1 MAPPSPALNLARPKP
16 RFGVADAVLAGLVIA
31 VVGLM
36 VVPLPTWLLDL
47 LIASNLAC
55 SVVILL
61 VSLYVSEALKI
72 ASFPTLLLIT
82 TLIRLALNVSST
94 RLILL
99 QADAGEVIR
108 AFGTFVVRGNYV
120 VGAVIFLI
128 LTIIQFIVIAKGS
141 ERVAEVGARFALDAM
156 PGKQMAIDA
165 ELRSGAIDGA
175 EARIRRRSLVRESQF
190 YGAMDGAMKFVK
202 GDVIASLLITLV
214 NALGGIAI
222 GVGMRGMT
230 AGDALHRYG
239 LLTIGDGLVTQIPAL
254 VLSTAAGLLV
264 TRVASEEADTPL
276 GEELARH
283 LLGVPKALQVAG
295 GFVLLLAA
303 VPGLPVAPFVT
314 IGVALLLTGRA
325 RSRAKAVEQRR
336 AAAEPLPVDRAE
348 RGRGGPREPAF
359 VPL

>member
-1 MAPPSPALNLARPKP
+1 MPSPPPALNLIRPKA
-16 RFGVADAVLAGLVIA
+16 RFGVADAVLAGVVIA

-47 LIASNLAC
+47 LIASNLAG

-99 QADAGEVIR
+99 QANAGEVIR

-120 VGAVIFLI
+120 VGAIVFLI

-141 ERVAEVGARFALDAM
+141 ERVAEVGARFVLDAM

-165 ELRSGAIDGA
+165 ELRSGTIDGM
-175 EARIRRRSLVRESQF
+175 EARRRRRLLSRESQF

-202 GDVIASLLITLV
+202 GDVIASLVITVV
-214 NALGGIAI
+214 NILGGLAI
-222 GVGMRGMT
+222 GVGQKGMP
-230 AGDALHRYG
+230 AVDALKRYG
-239 LLTIGDGLVTQIPAL
+239 LLTIGDGLVSQIPAL
-254 VLSTAAGLLV
+254 ILSTAAGVLV
-264 TRVASEEADTPL
+264 TRVASEDPDTPL
-276 GEELARH
+276 GEELASQ
-283 LLGVPKALQVAG
+283 LFGMPKALKVASV
-295 GFVLLLAA
+295 FILLLAI
-303 VPGLPVAPFVT
+303 VRGLPAPPFLIIAVVLFLVA
-314 IGVALLLTGRA
+314 RA
-325 RSRAKAVEQRR
+325 RTRQMV
-336 AAAEPLPVDRAE
+336 
-348 RGRGGPREPAF
+348 
-359 VPL
+359 